1 MHCSVFLIDYGRFLE
16 GVVAR
21 LNVRA
26 LPKLMRVLPP
36 QAFQIVLA
44 GIISNILFFCFPF
57 FYTFVSTCQ
66 ASAPCLWTWTP
77 A

>member
-1 MHCSVFLIDYGRFLE
+1 MQCRVFLIDYGRFME

-44 GIISNILFFCFPF
+44 GEIQIILFFCFPF
-57 FYTFVSTCQ
+57 FLFVSTCQ
-66 ASAPCLWTWTP
+66 ASAP
-77 A
+77 

>member
-1 MHCSVFLIDYGRFLE
+1 MHCRVFLIDYGRFLE

-44 GIISNILFFCFPF
+44 G
-57 FYTFVSTCQ
+57 
-66 ASAPCLWTWTP
+66 
-77 A
+77 